1 MCLNTTKTEQ
11 RDCDLGTGHMR
22 KRSTYIVAIALA
34 SVFLPMC
41 IGALRGVGLSRAAD
55 GNQSFDFARS
65 YYKDVFESFSDYT
78 KAREKFS
85 DVGWNMFGLR
95 VYGISECQEQ
105 LNQTYLEEDQ
115 LVSAALSSQRSL
127 VLEGIFDQPGVAA
140 LEDLPSP
147 IVGALAGCRYTFIS
161 PICTMWSKQIIS
173 NANKAN
179 IRELQREKR
188 LWLQSNEAA
197 SCKASDKFGAK
208 KAQN

>member
-1 MCLNTTKTEQ
+1 MK
-11 RDCDLGTGHMR
+11 
-22 KRSTYIVAIALA
+22 KRSTFIMAMALA

-55 GNQSFDFARS
+55 GTQSFDFARS
-65 YYKDVFESFSDYT
+65 YYKDVFERFSDYT
-78 KAREKFS
+78 KAREEFS
-85 DVGWNMFGLR
+85 EVGWNMYGLR
-95 VYGISECQEQ
+95 VYGSSECQEQ
-105 LNQTYLEEDQ
+105 LERTYLEEDQ
-115 LVSAALSSQRSL
+115 LVSAALSSQRSV

-161 PICTMWSKQIIS
+161 PICTMWSKQIVTR
-173 NANKAN
+173 ANKAKVP
-179 IRELQREKR
+179 ELQREKR
-188 LWLQSNEAA
+188 IWLQSNEAA

>member
-1 MCLNTTKTEQ
+1 MK
-11 RDCDLGTGHMR
+11 
-22 KRSTYIVAIALA
+22 KRSTFIMAMALA

-65 YYKDVFESFSDYT
+65 YYKDVFERFSDYT
-78 KAREKFS
+78 KAREEFS
-85 DVGWNMFGLR
+85 EVGWNMYGLR
-95 VYGISECQEQ
+95 VYGSSECQEQ
-105 LNQTYLEEDQ
+105 LERTYLEEDQ
-115 LVSAALSSQRSL
+115 LVSAALSSQRSA

-161 PICTMWSKQIIS
+161 PICTMWSKQIVTR
-173 NANKAN
+173 ANKAKVP
-179 IRELQREKR
+179 ELQREKR
-188 LWLQSNEAA
+188 IWLQSNEAA